1 MRVLEINSLEKG
13 EGWIYYM
20 QRYKGIAV
28 IEIPGQELNVPVKFS
43 IEIGPLGNKTIEVDD
58 ISNAINY
65 PVFPIMK
72 ALKEHITTLTKEG
85 ALP

>member
-1 MRVLEINSLEKG
+1 MRVLEINQLEKG

-20 QRYKGIAV
+20 QRYKGNAV
-28 IEIPGQELNVPVKFS
+28 IEIPGQQLDVPVSFS
-43 IEIGPLGNKTIEVDD
+43 IEIGPLGDKKIEVDD

-72 ALKEHITTLTKEG
+72 ALREYINILSKEG
-85 ALP
+85 SLP

>member
-1 MRVLEINSLEKG
+1 MRVLEINQLEKG

-20 QRYKGIAV
+20 QRYKGNAV
-28 IEIPGQELNVPVKFS
+28 IEIPGQHLDVPVSFS
-43 IEIGPLGNKTIEVDD
+43 IEIGPLGDKKIEVDD

-72 ALKEHITTLTKEG
+72 ALREYINILSKEG
-85 ALP
+85 SLP